1 MRVFVAGASGAIGK
15 RLVPQLL
22 DRGHEVVGSTRSEKK
37 AQDLRDLGAEPVL
50 LDVLDEQAVHE
61 AFAANRPDAV
71 VNEATALSGSIDY
84 RHFDRGFA
92 QTNRLRTAGTDTL
105 LAAARAVGARR
116 FVAQSFTSW
125 PYAREGG
132 PIKTEED
139 PLDPDPPSE
148 IRETLAAI
156 RYLERTTVGADGIAL
171 RYGGFYGSPDDAQI
185 EAVRKRRFPI
195 VGSGDGIT
203 SFVHLEDAAA
213 ATVLAVESDKSGLY
227 NVVDDEPAPAREW
240 LPVLASVIGAKP
252 PRHVPAWLAR
262 RLAGDVVVW
271 SQ

>member
-1 MRVFVAGASGAIGK
+1 VFSLRERRVRSAS
-15 RLVPQLL
+15 
-22 DRGHEVVGSTRSEKK
+22 DSSHSCSTAVTRWW
-37 AQDLRDLGAEPVL
+37 
-50 LDVLDEQAVHE
+50 AVHARRRRRRTCATWE
-61 AFAANRPDAV
+61 PNRSCWTCSTSRRCTRRFAANRPDAV

>member
-61 AFAANRPDAV
+61 AFAVNRPEAV
-71 VNEATALSGSIDY
+71 VHEATALSGLIGY

-92 QTNRLRTAGTDTL
+92 QTNWLRTAGTDTL

-171 RYGGFYGSPDDAQI
+171 RYGGSTARPTTPRSRPCASGASRSWA
-185 EAVRKRRFPI
+185 AAKALRRSSISRMPRRRPCSRSSRTSR
-195 VGSGDGIT
+195 VSTTSSTTSRRRRGSGCRC
-203 SFVHLEDAAA
+203 SRA
-213 ATVLAVESDKSGLY
+213 
-227 NVVDDEPAPAREW
+227 
-240 LPVLASVIGAKP
+240 
-252 PRHVPAWLAR
+252 
-262 RLAGDVVVW
+262 
-271 SQ
+271 